1 MVTKLLLENR
11 RKILE
16 PHLQTAYDFLRA
28 HIEWVGNVIWNEAL
42 LLLSDCRGRQVNG

>member
-1 MVTKLLLENR
+1 MVTKLRLENR

-42 LLLSDCRGRQVNG
+42 LLLSDRRGRRING